1 MMAAGRPTDYNPDYC
16 QIMIDYFSVPHYEG
30 EGKEK
35 EGAEFPQFTAF
46 ARTIGVSRSTLHLWS
61 QTHQEFS
68 DAYSICKELQEELLV
83 NNSLKNRY
91 NPYFAQFV
99 LKNGHGYKD
108 KQEVESTNKN
118 IEIKIDSD
126 ETNV

>member
-1 MMAAGRPTDYNPDYC
+1 MPSGRPTDYDPKYC
-16 QIMIDYFSVPHYEG
+16 EMMIDYFSVSHYEG

-46 ARTIGVSRSTLHLWS
+46 ARTIGVNRSTLHEWK
-61 QTHQEFS
+61 QKHDEFS
-68 DAYSICKELQEELLV
+68 DAYSICKGLQEELLI

-99 LKNGHGYKD
+99 LKNGHGYRD
-108 KQEVESTNKN
+108 KQEVESVNKN
-118 IEIKIDSD
+118 IEIKIDQQD
-126 ETNV
+126 TEL